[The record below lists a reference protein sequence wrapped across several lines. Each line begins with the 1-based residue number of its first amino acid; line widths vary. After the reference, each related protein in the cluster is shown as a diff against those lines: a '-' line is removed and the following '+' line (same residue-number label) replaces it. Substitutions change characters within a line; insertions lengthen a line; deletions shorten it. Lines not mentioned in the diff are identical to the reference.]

1 MNIYKFF
8 VFIFLFLF
16 FNNTL
21 LAVGLKQVI
30 VCENNIISSSFLI
43 HDNPDSA
50 DEIELKN
57 FEDEETDIYRN
68 FLIFENNICNLEQ
81 AEKLFNEILLRKDIP
96 FAYTDDGCFARAH
109 VIATHLSNMNIQT
122 GKIWITGG
130 DIINPSDNGCKWDY
144 HVAATIGVKVADNIA
159 DNIIETLVID
169 PSPVNKQLL
178 TIEEWLNLH
187 QIKTFPKIVCYPLPA
202 NNFPETTL
210 ISFSSHLAFYPFKI
224 DLDSLAEDDLEEA
237 SDVNLDN
244 FNNID

>member
-1 MNIYKFF
+1 MNAYKFF
-8 VFIFLFLF
+8 SFIFLFLF
-16 FNNTL
+16 FNNIL
-21 LAVGLKQVI
+21 LAAGFKQVI
-30 VCENNIISSSFLI
+30 VCENNIIFSSFLI

-68 FLIFENNICNLEQ
+68 FLICENKICNLEQ
-81 AEKLFNEILLRKDIP
+81 AEKLFNLISSRKDIP

-109 VIATHLSNMNIQT
+109 VIATDLFNIGIQT

-144 HVAATIGVKVADNIA
+144 HVAATIGVNVADN
-159 DNIIETLVID
+159 IETLVID
-169 PSPVNKQLL
+169 PSPANRRLL

-187 QIKTFPKIVCYPLPA
+187 QIKTSPKIVCYPLPA
-202 NNFPETTL
+202 NNSQETTL

-224 DLDSLAEDDLEEA
+224 DLS
-237 SDVNLDN
+237 SSG
-244 FNNID
+244 F

>member
-16 FNNTL
+16 FNSTL
-21 LAVGLKQVI
+21 LALGLKQII

-43 HDNPDSA
+43 HDNPDSS

-68 FLIFENNICNLEQ
+68 FLICENNSCNLEQ
-81 AEKLFNEILLRKDIP
+81 AEKLFNKILLRKDIP
-96 FAYTDDGCFARAH
+96 FDYTDDGCFARAH
-109 VIATHLSNMNIQT
+109 VIATDLFNIGIQS

-130 DIINPSDNGCKWDY
+130 DIINPSDNNCKWDY
-144 HVAATIGVKVADNIA
+144 HVAATIGVEIA
-159 DNIIETLVID
+159 GKIDSLVID
-169 PSPVNKQLL
+169 PSPANKHLL
-178 TIEEWLNLH
+178 TIEQWLQLH
-187 QIKTFPKIVCYPLPA
+187 QIKIFPKIVCYPLPT
-202 NNFPETTL
+202 NNSPETTL

-224 DLDSLAEDDLEEA
+224 DLNSSTQDDLEEA
-237 SDVNLDN
+237 YDVNLDN